1 MGIIDKYI
9 LKKYFGTLGFML
21 LLLSIVVIVID
32 VQSKAPR
39 IEENGYSVGFFLTHF
54 YPFWMFYLMI
64 TFMSILVFI
73 SIIFFSSKLANN
85 TEVVAIISSGA
96 SFHRFARPYFIAAF
110 ITAGIALSVNH
121 FVLPWANV
129 AKNKYII
136 YTYNAENRRKLTD
149 NTSIATQLTANEM
162 IFIHSYNRMSK
173 RGSGYLYQKFDNNKK
188 LVQQI
193 SASEVSWNDKKKM
206 FELNNFQERLHQ
218 SAESKDQLISGQQR
232 FQDFKY
238 DPDELFPNELLGE
251 NKTTP
256 ELIKFI
262 KNEQAKGNANLNIY
276 LAELAQRSSMPISVI
291 ILTMLALSLSTEK
304 RRGGLG
310 LNLAIGIAVAFVF
323 IFSFEALKVAVQSNS
338 LSPAMAMWMPNMVFA
353 PLAIYL
359 YFKRANM

>member
-39 IEENGYSVGFFLTHF
+39 IEENGYSVGFFLVHF

-73 SIIFFSSKLANN
+73 SIIFFTSKLSNN
-85 TEVVAIISSGA
+85 TEIVAIISSGA
-96 SFHRFARPYFIAAF
+96 SFHRFAKPYFVAA
-110 ITAGIALSVNH
+110 ILTAVLALSINH
-121 FVLPWANV
+121 FILPWANV

-136 YTYNAENRRKLTD
+136 YTYNEGNRRKLTD
-149 NTSIATQLTANEM
+149 NASIASQLSLNEM

-173 RGSGYLYQKFDNNKK
+173 RGSGYLYQKFDQNKK
-188 LVQQI
+188 LIQQI
-193 SASEVSWNDKKKM
+193 DASEVSWNEKKKV
-206 FELNNFQERLHQ
+206 FELNNYHERLHQ
-218 SAESKDQLISGQQR
+218 NEGRDKIMSGQQR
-232 FQDFKY
+232 FQDFKH

-262 KNEQAKGNANLNIY
+262 KNEKAKGNANINIY
-276 LAELAQRSSMPISVI
+276 LAELEQRSSMPISVI
-291 ILTMLALSLSTEK
+291 ILTMLALSLSSEK

-310 LNLAIGIAVAFVF
+310 LNLAIGIAIAFVF
-323 IFSFEALKVAVQSNS
+323 IFSFEALKVAVQSNA
-338 LSPAMAMWMPNMVFA
+338 LSPAMAMWMPNIVFG
-353 PLAIYL
+353 PLALYL
-359 YFKRANM
+359 YYKRANM